1 MKLSSPGIFD
11 DEENVKY
18 GTKDYADMTLYEIR
32 KIDPEYEKRLRDGA
46 FNAAK
51 DKDGC
56 YVCAGCGLKDKSRI
70 PFQVDH
76 IIPLNHKDGKTVP
89 ENLQILC
96 RSCNAKKSDSL

>member
-1 MKLSSPGIFD
+1 MSRGIFD

-18 GTKDYADMTLYEIR
+18 GTKDYAAMTLYEIR
-32 KIDPEYEKRLRDGA
+32 KIAPGYEKRLRDGA

-51 DKDGC
+51 DKEGY
-56 YVCAGCGLKDKSRI
+56 YVCARRGLKDKSKI

-76 IIPLNHKDGKTVP
+76 ILPLNHKDGKTVP
-89 ENLQILC
+89 ENLQILF

>member
-1 MKLSSPGIFD
+1 M
-11 DEENVKY
+11 

-51 DKDGC
+51 DKDGY
-56 YVCAGCGLKDKSRI
+56 YVCAKCGLKDKSRV

-96 RSCNAKKSDSL
+96 RSCNSKKSDSL